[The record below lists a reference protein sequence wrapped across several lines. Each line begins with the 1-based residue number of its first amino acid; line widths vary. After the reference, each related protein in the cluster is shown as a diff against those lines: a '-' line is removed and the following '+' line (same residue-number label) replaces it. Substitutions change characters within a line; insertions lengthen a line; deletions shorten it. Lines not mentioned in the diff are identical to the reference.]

1 MAAVLATRPPVEN
14 TAEPAP
20 AGRPVRMAGI
30 IVASSVGSLIEWYDF
45 FVFATLAPTLAPKF
59 YPPGDATVEL
69 LLYLSTFA
77 VGCLVR
83 PFGALFFGRLGDL
96 VGRKNTFLLTLL
108 IMGCSTA
115 GVGLLPGYGT
125 IGFLAPALLI
135 ALRLLQGLA
144 IGGEYGGAAVY
155 VAEHVPDGRRG
166 FSTSFIQSSAPGG
179 LFLSLLVVLGVQ
191 HSMSPAAFARFGYR
205 IPFLVSLE
213 LVIISLAIRLR
224 MKESPIFSE
233 LKARG
238 ATSKTPVRDAFAG
251 RAAKRRMLRI
261 LFGLT
266 AGMGVVAY
274 TSTIYSLFYM
284 TTVLKVETEPARGV
298 MAMALL
304 ASLPLYTVFAA
315 LSDRIG
321 RKRLMM
327 AGMLLG
333 TLCYL
338 PVYHGMAS
346 AARTGVVT
354 LRSTADP
361 VTHEPRLSAVDH
373 AGRRVIQKT
382 EKTASAS
389 HRQLLAAGAVEATRR
404 PNYPLLALLAFI
416 PMAIFA
422 MVYGPTAAYL
432 VEAFPAAVRY
442 TSLSLP
448 YHIGAGVIGGLLPT
462 IGLYVNAATSNIYA
476 GLVYPIVFTAV
487 AFVVGSLTLPETHE
501 VKLWAE
507 LWPLE
512 PASAAAE

>member
-1 MAAVLATRPPVEN
+1 MAAVLAPT
-14 TAEPAP
+14 AP
-20 AGRPVRMAGI
+20 AVDKVSAARPVAMGGV

-83 PFGALFFGRLGDL
+83 PFGALFFGRLGDR
-96 VGRKNTFLLTLL
+96 VGRKRTFLLTLL
-108 IMGCSTA
+108 IMGASTA
-115 GVGLLPGYGT
+115 GLGLLPGYGT
-125 IGFLAPALLI
+125 IGDLAPALLI

-155 VAEHVPDGRRG
+155 VAEHVADRRRG
-166 FSTSFIQSSAPGG
+166 FSTSFIQGSAPAG
-179 LFLSLLVVLGVQ
+179 LLLSILVVLGVQ
-191 HSMSPAAFARFGYR
+191 HSMSPAAFARSGYR
-205 IPFLVSLE
+205 IPFLISLVLVAVSL
-213 LVIISLAIRLR
+213 VIRLR
-224 MKESPIFSE
+224 MNESPIFSE
-233 LKARG
+233 LQARG
-238 ATSKTPVRDAFAG
+238 ATSKTPIRDALAG
-251 RAAKRRMLRI
+251 PQAKRRMLRI

-266 AGMGVVAY
+266 AGMGVLAF
-274 TSTIYSLFYM
+274 TSSIYSLFYM
-284 TTVLKVETEPARGV
+284 TTILKLEIEPARCV
-298 MAMALL
+298 MAVALL

-333 TLCYL
+333 ALSYL

-354 LRSTADP
+354 LRSTTDP
-361 VTHEPRLSAVDH
+361 VTHEPRLSALNS
-373 AGRRVIQKT
+373 AGQRVIQQT
-382 EKTASAS
+382 EKTATAT
-389 HRQLLAAGAVEATRR
+389 HHQLLATGAVEAPRT
-404 PNYPLLALLAFI
+404 PNYPLLVLLAFI

-462 IGLYVNAATSNIYA
+462 IGLYVNAATKSIYA
-476 GLVYPIVFTAV
+476 GLVYPIGFAAL
-487 AFVVGSLTLPETHE
+487 AFVVGSLTLPETHD

-507 LWPLE
+507 LE
-512 PASAAAE
+512 SA